1 MEHKN
6 IETIGDISSICDGMN
21 KILLTY
27 SDNNND
33 TLFVLND
40 KEHNSKLK
48 DNLFKGT
55 SVEEISENKKYKDF
69 YDFVHNDVKADTK
82 ASDLIKLFECLKNK

>member
-1 MEHKN
+1 
-6 IETIGDISSICDGMN
+6 MN

-40 KEHNSKLK
+40 NSKLK
-48 DNLFKGT
+48 DDLFKGT

-82 ASDLIKLFECLKNK
+82 TSDLIKLFECLKNK

>member
-1 MEHKN
+1 MKRKN

-33 TLFVLND
+33 TLFVLN
-40 KEHNSKLK
+40 
-48 DNLFKGT
+48 
-55 SVEEISENKKYKDF
+55 
-69 YDFVHNDVKADTK
+69 
-82 ASDLIKLFECLKNK
+82 

>member
-1 MEHKN
+1 MERKN

-48 DNLFKGT
+48 DNLFKGFLRFC
-55 SVEEISENKKYKDF
+55 S
-69 YDFVHNDVKADTK
+69 
-82 ASDLIKLFECLKNK
+82 